1 VRFGRTFPAA
11 TWFWR
16 PLWSRRALRL
26 YLWGLAIIVLSGV
39 ALRVEAALFEMRALS
54 LVSALS
60 SLQVGTSSK
69 AEALSRIPSLRS
81 DGTGPYGAPRCGADE
96 CVSAGIPNSSLSDA
110 LFLRV
115 ARMGNRPLYSVLS
128 WWGFRFWVLSVYL
141 NFSSGKVSYLSYHL
155 VVSSPHL
162 GDAGVGVVVVEVQ
175 SREHITESNPSLS
188 AAAGPGYRLSTSRK
202 QPAQSVG
209 IDLTPA
215 VRRELVSQAF
225 DLKLRCLWS
234 LAGCRTWNQL
244 VPAAEGLSR

>member
-1 VRFGRTFPAA
+1 MSFGRTFPVA

-16 PLWSRRALRL
+16 RLWSRRALRL
-26 YLWGLAIIVLSGV
+26 YLWGLAIIVISGI
-39 ALRVEAALFEMRALS
+39 ALRVEGALFEMRALS

-69 AEALSRIPSLRS
+69 AEALSRIPSLRA
-81 DGTGPYGAPRCGADE
+81 DGTGPYGAPRCDADE

-110 LFLRV
+110 VFLRV
-115 ARMGNRPLYSVLS
+115 ARMGNRTLYSVLS
-128 WWGFRFWVLSVYL
+128 WWGFRFWVLSVYV

-162 GDAGVGVVVVEVQ
+162 GDAGVVVVEVQ
-175 SREHITESNPSLS
+175 SKEHISESNPSLS
-188 AAAGPGYRLSTSRK
+188 AAADPGYRVSTSRK

-209 IDLTPA
+209 IVLTPA
-215 VRRELVSQAF
+215 TRREFVSHAF

-244 VPAAEGLSR
+244 LPAAEGLSR